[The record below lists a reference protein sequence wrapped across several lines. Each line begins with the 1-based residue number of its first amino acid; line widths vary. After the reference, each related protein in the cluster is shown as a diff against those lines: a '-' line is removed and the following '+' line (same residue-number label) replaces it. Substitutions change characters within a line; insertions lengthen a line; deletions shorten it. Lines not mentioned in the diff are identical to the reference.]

1 MNRDDLNDR
10 LRATFVQEL
19 EEQVRELN
27 SGLLALEQNAAD
39 AERIRS
45 LFRAA
50 HTIKGAARV
59 AGVPAVERVCHAME
73 SVFANIRDGRQK
85 LTGSDFSLLF
95 ATCDALQDAAA
106 RLRADDELRGTAAE
120 ALLPQVEA
128 IAARAEPSSPGASRA
143 RPDSARKPARPEGRG
158 ERKRD
163 ESGGAESEREE
174 SGDSESGRAE
184 SERGEFG
191 GGESERGET
200 SRGEALG
207 GGPLRAGTAA
217 EAPEAQRSTPGAA
230 AGGGRTTDAE
240 PDEQVRVSAERLDAL
255 MSAVGELIIATG
267 RIMERSG
274 RNDEDAR
281 RLDGATDHV
290 ADMVR
295 RLRLRPFGDVCEGL
309 PRAVRDVAAAERKE
323 VALSIEGADA
333 EADRMVIDALRDP
346 LLHLVRNAV
355 DHGIE
360 PPEERV
366 RAGKPRQGRV
376 RVSADL
382 RGGRLVVAVEDDGA
396 GLAEESIRRTL
407 RDRNQPEP
415 STSMELADAL
425 LAGGFSTRR
434 VATEISGRGVGLDI
448 VRSSLERIGGT
459 VDVEWTKGRGTTFL
473 LECPPTPAT
482 MRAVLVKL
490 GAYIYAVPTTHV
502 ERLRRVRTADLRSAS
517 GGTMLP
523 TSRGPIRILSLA
535 RLLGPPLEARPLGD
549 TALIA
554 IVSAGSRRAG
564 LIVDEVLD
572 EDEIVMRPLAAQEG
586 AVPHAAGA
594 AILPSGSV
602 ALVLAVAP
610 LLAAGLRP
618 GTAIAPSAAE
628 DGGRRR
634 QRIVVADDSI
644 TTRTLE
650 QSVLDSAGY
659 EVFTAVNGEDAWE
672 ILEREGADALVAD
685 VEMPR
690 MDGFALC
697 RRVRSSERFRELPI
711 VLVTGLESADDRAR
725 GLEAGADAYLVKSS
739 FDQATLL
746 DAVHQL
752 IGTT

>member
-1 MNRDDLNDR
+1 MNGDDLNDR

-27 SGLLALEQNAAD
+27 SGLLALEQHPAD
-39 AERIRS
+39 TERIRS

-59 AGVPAVERVCHAME
+59 AGVPVVERICHAIE
-73 SVFANIRDGRQK
+73 SVFANIRDRRQK

-106 RLRADDELRGTAAE
+106 RLRADDGLQGTAAE

-128 IAARAEPSSPGASRA
+128 MAERAEPAPSYR
-143 RPDSARKPARPEGRG
+143 EG
-158 ERKRD
+158 
-163 ESGGAESEREE
+163 
-174 SGDSESGRAE
+174 GRAE
-184 SERGEFG
+184 ARREEIARTDRHRADAER
-191 GGESERGET
+191 SDAERADTERT
-200 SRGEALG
+200 D
-207 GGPLRAGTAA
+207 AGRTDAERAA
-217 EAPEAQRSTPGAA
+217 EPTDAARERAASSTSEATHRAPSTPAPGAGA
-230 AGGGRTTDAE
+230 TEAE

-267 RIMERSG
+267 RIIERSG
-274 RNDEDAR
+274 RNDDDAR

-309 PRAVRDVAAAERKE
+309 PRAVRDVAAAEGKE
-323 VALSIEGADA
+323 VALSIEGTEA
-333 EADRMVIDALRDP
+333 EADRMVIDTLRDP

-360 PPEERV
+360 TPAERE

-376 RVSADL
+376 RVSAEL
-382 RGGRLVVAVEDDGA
+382 RGGRLVVTVEDDGA
-396 GLAEESIRRTL
+396 GLQEESIRRIL
-407 RDRNQPEP
+407 RERNQPEP
-415 STSMELADAL
+415 STSIELADAL

-434 VATEISGRGVGLDI
+434 VPTEISGRGVGLDI
-448 VRSSLERIGGT
+448 VRSALERIGGT
-459 VDVEWTKGRGTTFL
+459 VDVEWSVGRGTTFL

-490 GAYIYAVPTTHV
+490 GTYIYALPTMHV

-523 TSRGPIRILSLA
+523 TAHGPIRVLSLA
-535 RLLGPPLEARPLGD
+535 RLLGPPLEARPLGE
-549 TALIA
+549 TALVV

-564 LIVDEVLD
+564 LIVDDVLD
-572 EDEIVMRPLAAQEG
+572 EDEIVMRPLHAEDG

-602 ALVLAVAP
+602 ALVLAAP
-610 LLAAGLRP
+610 SLLASGLRP

-650 QSVLDSAGY
+650 QSVLESAGY

-711 VLVTGLESADDRAR
+711 VLVTGLESPDDRAR
-725 GLEAGADAYLVKSS
+725 GLEAGADAYIVKSS

-746 DAVHQL
+746 DAVNQL

>member
-1 MNRDDLNDR
+1 MSGEELNDR

-27 SGLLALEQNAAD
+27 SGLLAVEQKAAD

-59 AGVPAVERVCHAME
+59 AGVPVVERVCHAME
-73 SVFANIRDGRQK
+73 SVFANLRDGRQT

-95 ATCDALQDAAA
+95 ATCDALQEAAA
-106 RLRADDELRGTAAE
+106 KLRAGQQLEGAAAD
-120 ALLPQVEA
+120 ALLPHLESL
-128 IAARAEPSSPGASRA
+128 AARADAP
-143 RPDSARKPARPEGRG
+143 
-158 ERKRD
+158 
-163 ESGGAESEREE
+163 
-174 SGDSESGRAE
+174 GRAHP
-184 SERGEFG
+184 RAQG
-191 GGESERGET
+191 RGET
-200 SRGEALG
+200 SPKAVQDSSTASRDQ
-207 GGPLRAGTAA
+207 RATAEIHSPSAAPERAA
-217 EAPEAQRSTPGAA
+217 EAVQEQQAA
-230 AGGGRTTDAE
+230 DNQVRDRPSPPDADAA
-240 PDEQVRVSAERLDAL
+240 DELVRVSAERLDTL

-267 RIMERSG
+267 RIVERSG

-290 ADMVR
+290 AEVVR
-295 RLRLRPFGDVCEGL
+295 RLRLRPFGDVCESL
-309 PRAVRDVAAAERKE
+309 PRAVRDVAAAEGKE
-323 VALSIEGADA
+323 VTLSIEGADA

-360 PPEERV
+360 MPDERE
-366 RAGKPRQGRV
+366 RAGKPRQGRI
-376 RVSADL
+376 RVAAELS
-382 RGGRLVVAVEDDGA
+382 GGRLVVSVQDDGA
-396 GLAEESIRRTL
+396 GLDEDAIRRTL
-407 RDRNQPEP
+407 RESHQREP
-415 STSMELADAL
+415 ATPVELADAL

-448 VRSSLERIGGT
+448 VRSALERVGGS

-482 MRAVLVKL
+482 LRAVLVKI
-490 GAYIYAVPTTHV
+490 GAWIYAIPTTQV

-535 RLLGPPLEARPLGD
+535 RLLGPPLEARPLGE
-549 TALIA
+549 TAFVVQ
-554 IVSAGSRRAG
+554 VSVGQRRAG

-572 EDEIVMRPLAAQEG
+572 EDEIVMRPLAVQEG

-602 ALVLAVAP
+602 ALVLAVAS
-610 LLAAGLRP
+610 LLSAGLRP
-618 GTAIAPSAAE
+618 GTAIAPSANA
-628 DGGRRR
+628 DTGQRR
-634 QRIVVADDSI
+634 QRILVADDSI

-650 QSVLDSAGY
+650 QSVLESAGY
-659 EVFTAVNGEDAWE
+659 QVFTAVNGEDAWE
-672 ILEREGADALVAD
+672 ILQREGADALVAD

-711 VLVTGLESADDRAR
+711 VLVTGLESAADRAR
-725 GLEAGADAYLVKSS
+725 GLDAGADAYIVKSS

-746 DAVHQL
+746 DAVNQL
-752 IGTT
+752 IGTA

>member
-1 MNRDDLNDR
+1 MSGDELSDR

-27 SGLLALEQNAAD
+27 SGLLAVEQKAAD

-59 AGVPAVERVCHAME
+59 AGVPIVERACHAME
-73 SVFANIRDGRQK
+73 SVFANLRDGRQT

-95 ATCDALQDAAA
+95 ATCDALQEAAA
-106 RLRADDELRGTAAE
+106 KLRAGKPLEGSAAD
-120 ALLPQVEA
+120 ALLPQVESLADRAGA
-128 IAARAEPSSPGASRA
+128 IESAEPRAQSRGAVQPKTVQDSGFVVSDRREPDGTDSRSA
-143 RPDSARKPARPEGRG
+143 EPERAADPVLDRQPARKPAREQGPQA
-158 ERKRD
+158 D
-163 ESGGAESEREE
+163 AES
-174 SGDSESGRAE
+174 A
-184 SERGEFG
+184 
-191 GGESERGET
+191 
-200 SRGEALG
+200 
-207 GGPLRAGTAA
+207 
-217 EAPEAQRSTPGAA
+217 
-230 AGGGRTTDAE
+230 
-240 PDEQVRVSAERLDAL
+240 DELVRVSAERLDVL

-267 RIMERSG
+267 RIVERSG
-274 RNDEDAR
+274 RNDDDAR

-290 ADMVR
+290 AEVVR
-295 RLRLRPFGDVCEGL
+295 RLRLRPFGDVCESL
-309 PRAVRDVAAAERKE
+309 PRAVRDVAAAEGKD
-323 VALSIEGADA
+323 VTLSIEGADA

-360 PPEERV
+360 MPDERE

-376 RVSADL
+376 RVAAELS
-382 RGGRLVVAVEDDGA
+382 GGRLVVSVQDDGG
-396 GLAEESIRRTL
+396 GLDEDAIRRML
-407 RDRNQPEP
+407 RESNQGEP
-415 STSMELADAL
+415 TTSVELADAL

-448 VRSSLERIGGT
+448 VRSALERIGGT

-482 MRAVLVKL
+482 LRAVLVKI
-490 GAYIYAVPTTHV
+490 GAWIYAIPTTQV
-502 ERLRRVRTADLRSAS
+502 ERLRRIRTADLRSAA

-535 RLLGPPLEARPLGD
+535 RLLGPPLEARPLGE
-549 TALIA
+549 TAFVLQ
-554 IVSAGSRRAG
+554 VSVGPRRAG

-572 EDEIVMRPLAAQEG
+572 EDEIVMRPLAVQEG

-602 ALVLAVAP
+602 ALVLAVAS
-610 LLAAGLRP
+610 LLAAGLRT
-618 GTAIAPSAAE
+618 GTAIAPSAGAE
-628 DGGRRR
+628 TGRRR
-634 QRIVVADDSI
+634 QRILVADDSI

-650 QSVLDSAGY
+650 QSVLESAGY
-659 EVFTAVNGEDAWE
+659 QVFTAVNGEDAWE

-685 VEMPR
+685 IEMPR

-711 VLVTGLESADDRAR
+711 VLVTGLESAEDRAR
-725 GLEAGADAYLVKSS
+725 GLDAGADAYIVKSS

>member
-27 SGLLALEQNAAD
+27 SGLLALEQNADD

-143 RPDSARKPARPEGRG
+143 RPEPARKPARPETRG
-158 ERKRD
+158 ERTRE
-163 ESGGAESEREE
+163 ESGGAESGRA
-174 SGDSESGRAE
+174 ESGRAE
-184 SERGEFG
+184 SERGESER
-191 GGESERGET
+191 GESGRGET

-207 GGPLRAGTAA
+207 GEPLRAATAA
-217 EAPEAQRSTPGAA
+217 DAAAAQRSTPDAA
-230 AGGGRTTDAE
+230 AGVGRTTDAE

-396 GLAEESIRRTL
+396 GLDEESIRRTL

-572 EDEIVMRPLAAQEG
+572 EDEIVMRPLAAPEG

-650 QSVLDSAGY
+650 QSVLESAGY

-672 ILEREGADALVAD
+672 VLEREGADALVAD